1 MSTGTDIH
9 RPSAGTTAAPEGVR
23 LHMFECG
30 TLKCHVENI
39 KMNQGLGEEYEIP
52 VPWFLIEHPRGLV
65 VIDGGN
71 AAECASDPRAH
82 WGDICDVYW
91 PEMTP
96 EQACVPAMKAAGFDP
111 ADVVCVL
118 QSHLH
123 LDHTGALGSIDEF
136 PNAEVIATRD
146 EYQYAFAPDWFAAG
160 GYIQKDF
167 NKPGVPW
174 ALLEDTE
181 DGYDVFGDGTIRCWR
196 TPGHAPGHQSFE
208 ITLPNSGT
216 MLLTADAAYT
226 MDHWEEKALPGFLAS
241 VVDTVRSVRKLH
253 RIAKRSGATVVT
265 GHDPDAWPKF
275 KHSPE
280 AYD

>member
-1 MSTGTDIH
+1 MPTEVGTHQRPRSSTV
-9 RPSAGTTAAPEGVR
+9 PEGVR

-52 VPWFLIEHPRGLV
+52 VPWFVVEHPEGLV

-71 AAECASDPRAH
+71 AAECAEDPKGH
-82 WGDICDVYW
+82 WGDISAVYW
-91 PEMTP
+91 PTMTP
-96 EQACVPAMKAAGFDP
+96 EKACVPALKAAGFDP
-111 ADVVCVL
+111 ADVRYVL

-123 LDHTGALGSIDEF
+123 LDHTGALGAIHEF
-136 PNAEVIATRD
+136 PNAAVLATRS
-146 EYQYAFAPDWFAAG
+146 EYEYAFAPDWFAAG

-208 ITLPNSGT
+208 VTLPNSGT
-216 MLLTADAAYT
+216 MLLTVDAAYT

-241 VVDTVRSVRKLH
+241 AVDSVRSVKKLH
-253 RIAKRSGATVVT
+253 RIARRSHATVVT
-265 GHDPDAWPKF
+265 GHDPDAWPRF
-275 KHSPE
+275 KHSPD

>member
-1 MSTGTDIH
+1 MTTGLD
-9 RPSAGTTAAPEGVR
+9 SATTTATTTVPEGVR

-30 TLKCHVENI
+30 TLKCHLENI

-52 VPWFLIEHPRGLV
+52 VPWFLIEHPHGLV

-71 AAECASDPRAH
+71 AAECAQDARAH
-82 WGDICDVYW
+82 WGGICDVYW
-91 PEMTP
+91 PTMTP
-96 EQACVPAMKAAGFDP
+96 EQACVPALKAAGFDP
-111 ADVVCVL
+111 GDVRYVL

-123 LDHTGALGSIDEF
+123 LDHTGALGAIDEF
-136 PNAEVIATRD
+136 PNAEVIATRT
-146 EYQYAFAPDWFAAG
+146 EYEYAFTPDWFAAG
-160 GYIQKDF
+160 GYIQKDY

-174 ALLEDTE
+174 ALLEETE

-208 ITLPNSGT
+208 VTLPNSGV
-216 MLLTADAAYT
+216 MLLTVDAAYT
-226 MDHWEEKALPGFLAS
+226 TDHWEEKALPGFLAS
-241 VVDTVRSVRKLH
+241 VVDTVRSVKKLH
-253 RIAKRSGATVVT
+253 RLAGRSNATVVT
-265 GHDPDAWPKF
+265 GHDPDAWPTF